1 MVDKFGMNALDIAEK
16 YGHKTCARSLFMFRW
31 QQRAKN
37 VKPSA
42 KVPIFAHQLF
52 DSSLSTHLR
61 GPFQQM
67 YMECIQPPGEFA
79 GSGFGA
85 KKRQSSR
92 RVVEFEGG
100 SDEFSLDGSSRKL
113 CARAWP
119 DCFSIFTQISA
130 SKLSQLI
137 FCSCVFVSV
146 MFLGGLFL

>member
-1 MVDKFGMNALDIAEK
+1 MNALDIAEK

-119 DCFSIFTQISA
+119 HYFSISLKFLRQNF
-130 SKLSQLI
+130 LS
-137 FCSCVFVSV
+137 SSFVSV
-146 MFLGGLFL
+146 FLFLLCFQEVYFVIYLLG